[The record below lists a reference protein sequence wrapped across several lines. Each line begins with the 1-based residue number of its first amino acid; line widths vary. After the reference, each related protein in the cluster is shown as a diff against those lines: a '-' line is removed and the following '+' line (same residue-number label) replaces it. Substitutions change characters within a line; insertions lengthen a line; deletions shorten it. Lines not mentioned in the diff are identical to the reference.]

1 MLAMSVAENKGAGAY
16 GVCRTKY
23 ERPFQTTLPRSNHP
37 THPQASEL
45 TFLSSNKSRCI
56 RANTVHIDVLRVETL
71 SIYVLLQSRS
81 FVKYQITLMSFTTN
95 CPCT

>member
-1 MLAMSVAENKGAGAY
+1 MSALSKQLFRV
-16 GVCRTKY
+16 
-23 ERPFQTTLPRSNHP
+23 PTTRHIL
-37 THPQASEL
+37 TPQASEL

-56 RANTVHIDVLRVETL
+56 RANTVYIDVLRVETL

-95 CPCT
+95 ALVNN